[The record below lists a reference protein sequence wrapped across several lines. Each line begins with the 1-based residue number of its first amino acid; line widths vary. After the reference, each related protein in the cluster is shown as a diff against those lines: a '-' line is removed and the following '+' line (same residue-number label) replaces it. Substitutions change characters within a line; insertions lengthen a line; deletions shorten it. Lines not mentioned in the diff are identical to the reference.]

1 MKTPLRYQL
10 SEYDCGPTSLLN
22 AVSYL
27 FERQDIPPEIIRK
40 IISVCISGQG
50 SSMGKTGTSTA
61 SLIDLRNWLNDFGK
75 RGELPISALYVS
87 GGDAG
92 IEEDSYAIQA
102 VRRGG
107 AAVVLHVFL
116 DGIGHY
122 VLLTGEDAEHV
133 YLFDPYF
140 SADPVCPKDEADIVQ
155 DLQPFHHNR
164 IVSKNR
170 VRVDR
175 MDSNYA
181 LGPLQR
187 REAVLVYNTETFSF
201 DFNI

>member
-27 FERQDIPPEIIRK
+27 FERQDIPPEIIHK

-50 SSMGKTGTSTA
+50 SSMGKMGTSTA

-102 VRRGG
+102 VRRG
-107 AAVVLHVFL
+107 AAVVLHLFL
-116 DGIGHY
+116 ESTGHY
-122 VLLTGEDAEHV
+122 VLLTGEDEEHL
-133 YLFDPYF
+133 YMFDPYF
-140 SADPVCPKDEADIVQ
+140 SADPVCPEDQADVVQ

-164 IVSKNR
+164 IVTKTR
-170 VRVDR
+170 MRVDR
-175 MDSNYA
+175 MDVNYA

-187 REAVLVYNTETFSF
+187 REAVLVYNTETFPF
-201 DFNI
+201 DFFI

>member
-40 IISVCISGQG
+40 IISVCISGHG
-50 SSMGKTGTSTA
+50 DHVGKMGTSTA
-61 SLIDLRNWLNDFGK
+61 SLIDLTNWLNSFGK
-75 RGELPISALYVS
+75 RGELAISALYVS

-92 IEEDSYAIQA
+92 IGEDSYAIQA
-102 VRRGG
+102 VRRG

-122 VLLTGEDAEHV
+122 VLLTGEDEEHL

-140 SADPVCPKDEADIVQ
+140 SADPVCPRDEADIVQ

-164 IVSKNR
+164 VVTKARMRI
-170 VRVDR
+170 DC

-187 REAVLVYNTETFSF
+187 REAVLVYNTETFPF
-201 DFNI
+201 DFYI